1 MTNLLFCS
9 QPLDARHEEINQKG
23 QNMFKG
29 EEVEDFQ
36 LALNI
41 LDDVHIMRSRMFD
54 YSSLTDKANSK
65 GGRIPNYEP
74 LITTMR
80 VGIRSSKYYSD
91 PQETK
96 TLQSITG
103 KPLNEELTNL
113 HQIAMQT
120 RDADIRNV
128 IRHRDFRS
136 GFNNKSKIV
145 ILDEEKKKPL
155 SVEKK
160 YKLSRIILK
169 L

>member
-1 MTNLLFCS
+1 MADNLEKNTGVNLTNLLFCS

-41 LDDVHIMRSRMFD
+41 LDDVHMMRSRMFD

-145 ILDEEKKKPL
+145 ILDEEKKKP
-155 SVEKK
+155 
-160 YKLSRIILK
+160 
-169 L
+169 